1 MSHTLQNIKV
11 TRDEKAW
18 EVEIK
23 AEVPADA
30 LATHRE
36 AALKE
41 MQKGAKLDGFRPG
54 HAPIDR
60 IIQMYGESAVMR
72 EAANRAV
79 QSELPELLAA
89 EKLLIIESPHV
100 TIETVENG
108 KPLSFTA
115 RAPMVP
121 QVTLPDYRK
130 IASKFPPEDAAAFEV
145 SDEEHGEAIT
155 HLRRERAR
163 IEKVETGMEPQ
174 KAAEEAKSAEVKDLP
189 ELDDDFSKSI
199 GYESAAHF
207 KDTLKLNM
215 KEEKARSSIEKRRA
229 AILDE
234 LAKEAKVHY
243 PAVLRE
249 YELDEMETRM
259 KADLERMSAQGRSA
273 SGGGADQIY
282 EAYLKHVGKTREQL
296 RQEWNDPADKR
307 TKIRLILSEIA
318 RKEHIEP
325 TKEVVDHELEHLKQH
340 HPQADEGSLRAH
352 ITHALRNELTLRSL
366 TGEPTDLSH
375 HH

>member
-1 MSHTLQNIKV
+1 MSHTLQNVKV

-30 LATHRE
+30 LAKHRE

-259 KADLERMSAQGRSA
+259 KADLERM
-273 SGGGADQIY
+273 GATFDV
-282 EAYLKHVGKTREQL
+282 YLNQVKKTREQV

-366 TGEPTDLSH
+366 TGESMDLSH
-375 HH
+375 NH